1 MTFASD
7 PVRALLR
14 TAGPLPAEPRVL
26 CLGDDTLARLLP
38 ACGAHVD
45 TQARTDTEARA
56 GIEAPANVD
65 AAAGTSYHMVCG
77 PEADRRH
84 LPLLAPGGVVV
95 GDTVIRRA
103 EDEALRRRLAVA
115 DCPRAAAYP
124 PRWVLDYEMGPNPL
138 WLTEALAADM
148 DLAPGM
154 RVLDLGCGNALTSVF
169 LAREFA
175 SVVWAADLWIDPG
188 PNWARIRAAGVDDV
202 VFPVKAEAHEL
213 PFAPEFFDA
222 IVAIDSYEYFGSD
235 DRYIAYLSTFVKPGG
250 QIGVVQPITFT
261 ELDGETPEHLRD
273 VWNWEF
279 HTWHTSAWWR
289 RHWAKTGKV
298 HVEKAAEIPDSAR
311 HWREW
316 EDIVI
321 AERGYDRGSAAT
333 ISVDAGRSFGFGT
346 IIARRI

>member
-235 DRYIAYLSTFVKPGG
+235 DRLSEHVRKAGRADRRGPADHIHRVGRRDARAPAGRLELGVSHLAYL
-250 QIGVVQPITFT
+250 GVVAPA
-261 ELDGETPEHLRD
+261 LGEDRQGPRREGSRD
-273 VWNWEF
+273 
-279 HTWHTSAWWR
+279 
-289 RHWAKTGKV
+289 
-298 HVEKAAEIPDSAR
+298 P
-311 HWREW
+311 
-316 EDIVI
+316 
-321 AERGYDRGSAAT
+321 
-333 ISVDAGRSFGFGT
+333 GFGT
-346 IIARRI
+346 ALA